1 MPSGR
6 IGHEQS
12 PRDFLSAGS
21 DDPSALIATNGH
33 DASPRTDMALS
44 CEAPPPRD
52 GARISGDG
60 QR

>member
-33 DASPRTDMALS
+33 DASPRTD
-44 CEAPPPRD
+44 
-52 GARISGDG
+52 GAQLRGTAATG
-60 QR
+60 RRANQR